1 MTLPLKI
8 KQTKKTRTHWTWPR
22 VLTWPKALSV
32 LCAVYKYVIRYSTCN
47 CQNCVIETSS
57 IHTAVLIT
65 SWFSS
70 NFTCYTSGVFGFI
83 TLQKKNPVTN
93 KEKMLKTGAE
103 KLLRKN
109 PAISLLRSATS
120 THTNSTKLCQNKA
133 GESNFII
140 FVFSHEIFEI
150 NVISVSELV
159 TCCCLR
165 KIWQMSD
172 FILWVVTCHTS
183 LTFKV
188 NTFLQHLSRIW
199 IYKNIIQFTVQLIC
213 FFFWYHRNLFFR

>member
-70 NFTCYTSGVFGFI
+70 IFTCYTSGVFGFI
-83 TLQKKNPVTN
+83 ALQKKPRLLLTKKKCWKRVRRSY
-93 KEKMLKTGAE
+93 LGKTQ
-103 KLLRKN
+103 LSVCWDLQRQ
-109 PAISLLRSATS
+109 
-120 THTNSTKLCQNKA
+120 HTPTVQNCVKTKQV
-133 GESNFII
+133 SR
-140 FVFSHEIFEI
+140 IFEFYNFRLFSRNI
-150 NVISVSELV
+150 
-159 TCCCLR
+159 R
-165 KIWQMSD
+165 DKRYR
-172 FILWVVTCHTS
+172 
-183 LTFKV
+183 V
-188 NTFLQHLSRIW
+188 NH
-199 IYKNIIQFTVQLIC
+199 
-213 FFFWYHRNLFFR
+213 

>member
-1 MTLPLKI
+1 MQEQRFFCSFCEEVLICTQAHSLRYMTLPLKI

-83 TLQKKNPVTN
+83 TLQKNPVTN

-109 PAISLLRSATS
+109 PGISLLRSATS

-133 GESNFII
+133 GESNFIQ
-140 FVFSHEIFEI
+140 
-150 NVISVSELV
+150 V
-159 TCCCLR
+159 TLCQKLLFLH
-165 KIWQMSD
+165 Q
-172 FILWVVTCHTS
+172 
-183 LTFKV
+183 LTH
-188 NTFLQHLSRIW
+188 NMTTDCSSN
-199 IYKNIIQFTVQLIC
+199 YKFNA
-213 FFFWYHRNLFFR
+213 